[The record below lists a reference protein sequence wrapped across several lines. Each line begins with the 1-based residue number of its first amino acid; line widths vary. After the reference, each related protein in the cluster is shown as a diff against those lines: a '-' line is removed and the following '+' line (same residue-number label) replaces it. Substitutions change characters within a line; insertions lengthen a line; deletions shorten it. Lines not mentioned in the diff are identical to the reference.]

1 MAGYVGDLGSGER
14 AFCPHCL
21 RSLWRNTRCRR
32 RDCPGY
38 APIYLRDQ
46 AERLA
51 VNLAAWDGKTC
62 LVTLT
67 APGKDALPWDR
78 LKCAGG
84 EHRCSGRLGCRV
96 HWVAAADWNA
106 TVTRRLGELLKVARE
121 RTRRKHG
128 RNARVEVLGYVYE
141 AQQRGCSTLTW
152 YWATG
157 RPRTALRW
165 RVFATR
171 SGVSVGLT
179 ASVPAGSRSTEGCRI
194 VSARGTLLGT

>member
-1 MAGYVGDLGSGER
+1 VAGHVGDLGPEER

-21 RSLWRNTRCRR
+21 RSLWQNTRCKR

-38 APIYLRDQ
+38 APTYLRDQ
-46 AERLA
+46 AERLT
-51 VNLAAWDGKTC
+51 VNLAAWEGKTC

-67 APGKDALPWDR
+67 APGKDVLPWDR

-128 RNARVEVLGYVYE
+128 RHARVEVLGYVCE
-141 AQQRGCSTLTW
+141 AQQRGVFHPHLVLG
-152 YWATG
+152 Y
-157 RPRTALRW
+157 RTAADRAALETFRDALR
-165 RVFATR
+165 RRRGSYGFGTGTR
-171 SGVSVGLT
+171 SFDGG
-179 ASVPAGSRSTEGCRI
+179 APDRFH
-194 VSARGTLLGT
+194 ARDAAR